1 MDIGRGKSDIGNRVN
16 MTNKQSGF
24 VKIAGGL
31 LAIIVSTL
39 AIISF
44 ANMNVD
50 KQIDSKIIEHEAVFE
65 SKQQKDMAEVKKNV
79 AVIEQKVDDI
89 KDDVSDNKKMLEQLV
104 KDR

>member
-1 MDIGRGKSDIGNRVN
+1 

-89 KDDVSDNKKMLEQLV
+89 KDDVSDNKKMLERLV